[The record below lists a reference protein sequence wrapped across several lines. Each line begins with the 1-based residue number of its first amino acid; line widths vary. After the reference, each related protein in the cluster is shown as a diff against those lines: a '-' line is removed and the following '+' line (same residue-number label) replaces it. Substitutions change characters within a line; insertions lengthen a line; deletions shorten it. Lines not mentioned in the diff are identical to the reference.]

1 MYKISEYYLWQ
12 RKCERISVKTIKER
26 PGHGH
31 LFLYSLLYKHGA
43 DAGKPSSIL
52 TFGNHF

>member
-12 RKCERISVKTIKER
+12 RKCKRISVRTIKER

-31 LFLYSLLYKHGA
+31 LFLYSLLDKHGA